1 MKFNNFNK
9 PPQEKILQKRSNI
22 ITRLKILAVGFLV
35 AGSIGHGA
43 MAETNNLSKD
53 EGINK
58 KEKSKDYDSN
68 VTKSENKIEFSATN
82 FFEPDSDVISP
93 EAINEICLN
102 FQKLL
107 DQINED
113 NYNKVLEYGVI
124 VAPGADPNLSVQFKN
139 NEELATARAKSLIAF
154 LDDYLQ
160 KANFPNLDAEKI
172 KNLKEKIQFI
182 IEIPVSQKVDNPQI
196 GVIYPEDLGY
206 TEQDLDKMDKSQI
219 EEIYKA
225 CRVVTVSLGLEIE
238 NDKTYRTSAGDFIN
252 PMQEKGISKVTTG
265 GDVNLQQTMEFR
277 KIKMNWNAE
286 YIGVIIDNSPS
297 MNTENG
303 KGKSHLVTF
312 QKLKE
317 DPDLEGKKIHF
328 AFFSDKLGEVA
339 ECNDINELNDKLKN
353 ENFKGNIEER
363 AASSSV
369 QFLDQ
374 MPNNKNFKIFKVITD
389 ENLQGMNT
397 RILEQIEENAINKN
411 VDVKFYYINSEKKEI
426 EISLEELRF
435 AVGRQLIYNAR
446 ISFRDFLN
454 TKRNDVL
461 NDRKNSF
468 DKERPIID
476 KKTAIEQLDNLQSAV
491 ENYRLNE
498 VLDNIYFAEVFK
510 KTDKNEA
517 KNLFLAENIPYVK
530 LTKLG
535 HEVILPGN

>member
-1 MKFNNFNK
+1 MNFESFKNK
-9 PPQEKILQKRSNI
+9 EQKEQILIKSGI
-22 ITRLKILAVGFLV
+22 ITRIKKLVIGALIVGNLSPNV
-35 AGSIGHGA
+35 
-43 MAETNNLSKD
+43 MASNDNLSKD
-53 EGINK
+53 KDENK
-58 KEKSKDYDSN
+58 KENSKGFDSN
-68 VTKSENKIEFSATN
+68 VTESSNKIEFKATN
-82 FFEPDSDVISP
+82 FFKPDSDQISP
-93 EAINEICLN
+93 EAINEICIN

-107 DQINED
+107 NEINQE
-113 NYNKVLEYGVI
+113 NYNQVLEEGIV

-139 NEELATARAKSLIAF
+139 NEELAKARAKALISF
-154 LDDYLQ
+154 LDGYFQ
-160 KANFPNLDAEKI
+160 KATFPNLDETQI
-172 KNLKEKIQFI
+172 NNLKEKIQFI
-182 IEIPVSQKVDNPQI
+182 IEVPVSQNVVNPQV

-206 TEQDLDKMDKSQI
+206 TKEELSKMNQSQI
-219 EEIYKA
+219 DEIYKA
-225 CRVVTVSLGLEIE
+225 CRVVTVSLGLKIKK
-238 NDKTYRTSAGDFIN
+238 DKTYYTSSGDFIN
-252 PMQEKGISKVTTG
+252 KMEEKGISKVTTG
-265 GDVNLQQTMEFR
+265 GDVNLKQTMEFR

-328 AFFSDKLGEVA
+328 AFFSDKLGEIA
-339 ECNDINELNDKLKN
+339 ECNDINELNDKLKK

-363 AASSSV
+363 AASSSL

-374 MPNNKNFKIFKVITD
+374 MPNDKNFKILKIITD

-411 VDVKFYYINSEKKEI
+411 VDAKFYYINSEKKEI

-468 DKERPIID
+468 DEKRPEID
-476 KKTAIEQLDNLQSAV
+476 KKTANEQLDNLQSSV
-491 ENYRLNE
+491 ENYRINE

-510 KTDKNEA
+510 KIDKNEA
-517 KNLFLAENIPYVK
+517 MNLFLAEKIPYVK

-535 HEVILPGN
+535 HEVILPGK